1 MGFNYF
7 TTLAYLT
14 GCTGIHRHQ
23 QMDQSKTEQRPWG
36 RFTILNEGPTF
47 KIKQIELSPGNRIS
61 LQSHEGRDEY
71 WTFVSGEGV
80 LSLGTPDGNAL
91 RQIHVTCGKQVKIP
105 KRVKHRV
112 EALSHLVF
120 IEVQVGRC
128 DESDI
133 TRYADDYG
141 RVAK

>member
-1 MGFNYF
+1 M
-7 TTLAYLT
+7 
-14 GCTGIHRHQ
+14 
-23 QMDQSKTEQRPWG
+23 
-36 RFTILNEGPTF
+36 
-47 KIKQIELSPGNRIS
+47 
-61 LQSHEGRDEY
+61 
-71 WTFVSGEGV
+71 SGEGV

>member
-1 MGFNYF
+1 MGFNCF
-7 TTLAYLT
+7 TSLAYLT
-14 GCTGIHRHQ
+14 SCTGIHRHQ
-23 QMDQSKTEQRPWG
+23 QMDQNKTEQRPWG
-36 RFTILNEGPTF
+36 RFTVLNEGPTF
-47 KIKQIELSPGNRIS
+47 KVKQIELSPGNRIS

-91 RQIHVTCGKQVKIP
+91 RQIHVSCGKQVKIP